1 MNLLLQPKQYFLKQK
16 PAKSIVGLVIL
27 LLFVSTVFLS
37 LFILDILSDEVYD
50 LDKQLATFVFI
61 FLLTVPLY
69 FILNFLI
76 TTLTSIILF
85 FFNKHFVFRKMYIVI
100 LVYNAFILLV
110 NSAALFLVITL
121 NADNYFVIIQLISFL
136 ISTYFL
142 RLLYYGIVSYA
153 EGSRIGAV
161 AIVTLYWIINCLLI
175 IGGFLYG

>member
-85 FFNKHFVFRKMYIVI
+85 FSISTLSLEKC
-100 LVYNAFILLV
+100 ILL
-110 NSAALFLVITL
+110 F
-121 NADNYFVIIQLISFL
+121 SF
-136 ISTYFL
+136 IM
-142 RLLYYGIVSYA
+142 LLS
-153 EGSRIGAV
+153 
-161 AIVTLYWIINCLLI
+161 C
-175 IGGFLYG
+175 